1 MVDTGTDDDD
11 DDSVV
16 VQSDRGSIECR
27 RFRTLD
33 NDDTLV
39 VPIVVVSTRKVLAD
53 T

>member
-1 MVDTGTDDDD
+1 MVDTGTNDD

-16 VQSDRGSIECR
+16 VQSDRGSSECR

-39 VPIVVVSTRKVLAD
+39 VPVFAVSTRKVLAD